1 MGYPVTV
8 GHPISREEARRV
20 AESGARAAAALVKP
34 DGRFAYRTH
43 DGAELSG
50 YNLLRHCGTAWAIA
64 DIANAL
70 GGLDDAR
77 SDAARA
83 MAYIADHRIRMLGGH
98 ACVSSGRATKLG
110 GAGLAILALAA
121 LDGEGQGGR
130 FRDLAGSLADFILA
144 CRRDDGDF
152 HHKLE
157 VKTGRVLNFRSEYYT
172 GEALFGLLALHR
184 LTGRRDLL
192 DMAADSIARL
202 QAQDYGVTQ
211 QSHWMVYAIASLH
224 ALTGERRLLDYAGAI
239 CAHIIDFPAYRE
251 RNRSTP
257 IACRTEAFMA
267 YADMLVRAGGPGKGP
282 DAGALMAAADENI
295 WLMLRHRQND
305 GAFIGGDDRPEVQID
320 YIQHAS
326 SAFLG
331 YYRNHDLH

>member
-1 MGYPVTV
+1 MAQ
-8 GHPISREEARRV
+8 E
-20 AESGARAAAALVKP
+20 GARAAAALVKP
-34 DGRFAYRTH
+34 DNRFAYRTH
-43 DGAELSG
+43 GGSELSG

-77 SDAARA
+77 SAAARA
-83 MAYIADHRIRMLGGH
+83 MAYIAEHRIRTIGGH

-110 GAGLAILALAA
+110 GAGLAILAFAA
-121 LDGEGQGGR
+121 LEGDGRAGR
-130 FRDLAGSLADFILA
+130 FRETACSLADFILA

-157 VKTGRVLNFRSEYYT
+157 VKSGRVLNFRSEYYT

-184 LTGRRDLL
+184 LTGRQDVL
-192 DMAADSIARL
+192 DVAVDSIGKL
-202 QAQDYGVTQ
+202 QAENYGVAQ

-251 RNRSTP
+251 RHRSTP

-267 YADMLVRAGGPGKGP
+267 YADMLVRAGGAGAGP
-282 DAGALMAAADENI
+282 DGRAIMEATDENI
-295 WLMLRHRQND
+295 WLMLRHRLND
-305 GAFIGGDDRPEVQID
+305 GSFIGGDDRPEVQID

-331 YYRNHDLH
+331 YYRNYDLH